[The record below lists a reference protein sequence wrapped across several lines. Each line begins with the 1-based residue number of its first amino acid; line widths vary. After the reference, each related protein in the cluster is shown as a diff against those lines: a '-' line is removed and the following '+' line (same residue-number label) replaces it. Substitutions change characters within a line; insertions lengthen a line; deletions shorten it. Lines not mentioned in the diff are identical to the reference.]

1 MQIDNQV
8 DLSDET
14 INTPLE
20 KELEHLNRDQ
30 FSLCPFSRNGIRYT
44 KVDLDRA
51 LEDQSPTCT
60 MQKVHKKIA
69 GQIDMEGVGFVL
81 YTDDENA
88 LHLCALYIACHLV
101 YAHKMTLMMALEL
114 VTEKIL
120 KGKAK

>member
-14 INTPLE
+14 IITPLE

-44 KVDLDRA
+44 KVDLDKA

-69 GQIDMEGVGFVL
+69 GQKDMEGVGFVL
-81 YTDDENA
+81 HTDDENA